1 MKKVIL
7 MVAIAISI
15 ASCNHPESTPPFI
28 TKRVVILENNTVSY
42 VHVPRGLDSV
52 YRNNDTVWVNLET
65 HRIDDTCNTTM
76 MGVLIEN

>member
-1 MKKVIL
+1 ML

-15 ASCNHPESTPPFI
+15 VSCQEGEPPF
-28 TKRVVILENNTVSY
+28 KVRRVLVLENNTVSY

-52 YRNNDTVWVNLET
+52 YRNNDTIWVNLET
-65 HRIDDTCNTTM
+65 HKIDDTCNTTM

>member
-15 ASCNHPESTPPFI
+15 VSCQETQPPY
-28 TKRVVILENNTVSY
+28 KVRRVLVLENNTVSY

-52 YRNNDTVWVNLET
+52 YRNNDTIWVNLET
-65 HRIDDTCNTTM
+65 HKIDDTCNTTM